1 MWRDAE
7 RPKVV
12 DEEVDFNKSDDSGQE
27 NQSAGTD
34 GARDSS
40 RVPPSASPPPRPT
53 AARRIITLADEDD
66 IWADMD
72 DAIVD
77 VEMVSTAT
85 AVQVKQKPVPRSNA
99 DDDDLEDWF
108 NADNEPHVPSK
119 GPPVPE
125 PPGEMDIDEPPN
137 VQPNPKRY
145 LSPPRADNWDEDL
158 FD

>member
-27 NQSAGTD
+27 NQTTRANEAQNTSQVAAST
-34 GARDSS
+34 SS
-40 RVPPSASPPPRPT
+40 PPRPLP
-53 AARRIITLADEDD
+53 ARRIIDLADEND

-72 DAIVD
+72 DAIVE
-77 VEMVSTAT
+77 VEMVSSVT
-85 AVQVKQKPVPRSNA
+85 AVQEKQKPVPRSNA
-99 DDDDLEDWF
+99 DEDDLEDWF
-108 NADNEPHVPSK
+108 NADSEPYIRSK
-119 GPPVPE
+119 GPPLFE

-137 VQPNPKRY
+137 VPPNPKRY